1 MTVRITTEAR
11 PTWRDVQGRFARA
24 ERELLEARREEMRGQ
39 GRVIVQIARGKL
51 REKVKRPSGLENAI
65 RFTTRQ
71 EGDAIVL
78 NVTAPSHAKPHR
90 IQARYAG
97 ALAFFWPRVGM
108 QVMVPK
114 RGGFRTHVRGNTLW
128 VGKGYVDHPGG
139 SLVPLMAPILIDT
152 NREWLPSGGQQA
164 LRRMSLRYVQELTR

>member
-65 RFTTRQ
+65 RFNTRQ
-71 EGDAIVL
+71 EGDAIIL

-97 ALAFFWPRVGM
+97 ALAFFLAACRYASDGPETRRLSDACPGEYAVGR
-108 QVMVPK
+108 Q
-114 RGGFRTHVRGNTLW
+114 G
-128 VGKGYVDHPGG
+128 
-139 SLVPLMAPILIDT
+139 IC
-152 NREWLPSGGQQA
+152 
-164 LRRMSLRYVQELTR
+164 